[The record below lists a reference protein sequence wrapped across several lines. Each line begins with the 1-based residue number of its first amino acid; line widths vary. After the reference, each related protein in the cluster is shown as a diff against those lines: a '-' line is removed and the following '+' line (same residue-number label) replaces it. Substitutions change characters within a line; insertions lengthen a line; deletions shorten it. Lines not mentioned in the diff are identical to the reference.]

1 MEKLKIR
8 FHKLS
13 KMMKISFRSLL
24 QHKLR
29 ASLSIFGIICGV
41 MAFLTMISI
50 GEGARRKI
58 INQIEQLGIKNIY
71 VRAVAL
77 TEEQK
82 LRADEHL
89 SKGLSV
95 YDADR
100 IRSGCRYIGD
110 VGYLK
115 EVKQALRDSG
125 ISPQIAAISSNYSE
139 LLNLSIAQGRFI
151 RDSDIRYKSLICVAG
166 DDVAKS
172 LGAKGKIGSYIR
184 IEDQLFKIVGILSRS
199 DKEIKQSSVMS
210 ARNHNQM
217 IFIPTGTQQ
226 PEIQSVQKKNE
237 AELTEIVAQTINT
250 DVVVKAGSIIARI
263 LELSHKNIDDYQIVI
278 PQELLRQ
285 AEKTQRTFNITLGA
299 IAGISLLVGGVG
311 IMNIML
317 ATVTERTKEIGV
329 RRAIGA
335 TQQDIVI
342 QFLTESVMLTVIG
355 GIAGIGIGAAAVR
368 IVSAFAGWDTAVT
381 LFAIAVPLLMSVLL
395 GIFFGLY
402 PAFRAA
408 KMDPVA
414 ALRHE

>member
-1 MEKLKIR
+1 MEKLGIR
-8 FHKLS
+8 FHKIA
-13 KMMKISFRSLL
+13 KIVKVSFRSLM

-29 ASLSIFGIICGV
+29 ACLSIFGIICGV
-41 MAFLTMISI
+41 MSFLTMLSV
-50 GEGARRKI
+50 GEGARQKI

-71 VRAVAL
+71 VRAVSL
-77 TEEQK
+77 TDEQK

-95 YDADR
+95 YDAER
-100 IRSGCRYIGD
+100 IRAGCRYIGD

-115 EVKQALRDSG
+115 EVTQSLRDSG
-125 ISPQIAAISSNYSE
+125 ISPQIVAVSSNYSE

-151 RDSDIRYKSLICVAG
+151 REPDIRYKTPICVAG
-166 DDVAKS
+166 DEVAKN
-172 LGAKGKIGSYIR
+172 LGVKGKLGSHIR
-184 IEDQLFKIVGILSRS
+184 IEDQLFKIVGILNRS

-217 IFIPTGTQQ
+217 VFIPIGTQQ
-226 PEIQSVQKKNE
+226 AEARSVQKKAE
-237 AELTEIVAQTINT
+237 AELTEIVAQAVNT
-250 DVVVKAGSIIARI
+250 DLVIRAGSIIARI
-263 LELSHKNIDDYQIVI
+263 LEVSHKNIDDYQIVI

-299 IAGISLLVGGVG
+299 IAGISLLVGGIG

-317 ATVTERTKEIGV
+317 ATVTERTKEIGI

-335 TQQDIVI
+335 TQQDIVVH
-342 QFLTESVMLTVIG
+342 FLTESVILTFIG
-355 GIAGIGIGAAAVR
+355 GIAGVGIGAAAVR

-381 LFAIAVPLLMSVLL
+381 FFAIAVPLLMSVLV

-402 PAFRAA
+402 PALRAA
-408 KMDPVA
+408 KPDPVA
-414 ALRHE
+414 ALRYE

>member
-1 MEKLKIR
+1 MGKLEIR
-8 FHKLS
+8 FHKIL
-13 KMMKISFRSLL
+13 KMVKISFRSLL

-29 ASLSIFGIICGV
+29 ACLSIFGIICGV
-41 MAFLTMISI
+41 MAFLTMISV

-58 INQIEQLGIKNIY
+58 INQIEQLGTKNIY

-77 TEEQK
+77 TDEQK

-100 IRSGCRYIGD
+100 IRSGCRYIRD

-115 EVKQALRDSG
+115 EVKQSLRDSG
-125 ISPQIAAISSNYSE
+125 ISPQIVAISSNYAE
-139 LLNLSIAQGRFI
+139 LLNLSLSQGRFI
-151 RDSDIRYKSLICVAG
+151 READIRYKNLTCVAG

-172 LGAKGKIGSYIR
+172 LGAKGKLGSYIR
-184 IEDQLFKIVGILSRS
+184 IEDYLFKIVGILNRS

-217 IFIPTGTQQ
+217 IFIPAGTQQ
-226 PEIQSVQKKNE
+226 PEAQTVQKKVE
-237 AELTEIVAQTINT
+237 AELTEIVAQIINT
-250 DVVVKAGSIIARI
+250 EVVIRAGSIIARI
-263 LELSHKNIDDYQIVI
+263 LEVSHKNIDDYQIVI

-299 IAGISLLVGGVG
+299 IAGISLIVGGIG

-317 ATVTERTKEIGV
+317 ATVTERTKEIGI

-335 TQQDIVI
+335 TRQDIVI
-342 QFLTESVMLTVIG
+342 QFLTESVILTFTG
-355 GIAGIGIGAAAVR
+355 GIAGIGIGAVAVR

-381 LFAIAVPLLMSVLL
+381 FFAIAVPLLMSVLV

-408 KMDPVA
+408 KLDPVA
-414 ALRHE
+414 AFRHE